1 MDYGVL
7 KSLKHDKARLKAE
20 IEKIPDPFLKKAFYL
35 KFIDHMTWTQTAFK
49 LGTSAE
55 SLRKACGRL
64 KW

>member
-20 IEKIPDPFLKKAFYL
+20 IGKIPDPFLKKAFYL

>member
-7 KSLKHDKARLKAE
+7 KSLKHDKAGLKAE

-35 KFIDHMTWTQTAFK
+35 KFIDRMTWTQAAVR

>member
-7 KSLKHDKARLKAE
+7 KSFKHDKARLKAE

-49 LGTSAE
+49 LGSSAE

>member
-1 MDYGVL
+1 MDYGGL
-7 KSLKHDKARLKAE
+7 KNIKNDKEKLKTE
-20 IEKIPDPFLKKAFYL
+20 IEKIPDPFLKKAFTL
-35 KFIDHMTWTQTAFK
+35 KFINRLTWTQAAAR